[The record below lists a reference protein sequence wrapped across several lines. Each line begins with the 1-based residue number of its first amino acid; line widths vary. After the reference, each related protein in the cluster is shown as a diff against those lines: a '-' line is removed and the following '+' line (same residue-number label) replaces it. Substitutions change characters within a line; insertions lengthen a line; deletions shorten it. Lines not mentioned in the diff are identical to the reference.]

1 MNLPDLRRKNCK
13 RCGQP
18 ASIVGPISWRGK
30 CRPCGLASETEAIV
44 QLAAHDGPVFD
55 YWRVRIAASVGA
67 TLIDEPRRET

>member
-1 MNLPDLRRKNCK
+1 MPDLRRKNCQRCK
-13 RCGQP
+13 RP
-18 ASIVGPISWRGK
+18 ASEVGPISWGGK

-67 TLIDEPRRET
+67 AIVDDPRKGT